1 MIDNIDIV
9 DLVNARLNQIG
20 YKDTGNDTNFIN
32 FLIDNIKTKIQNNCN
47 IKLIPAK
54 LKYIWA
60 DMVCAEFL
68 MLKKNTGQLNI
79 ESLNFDLTEKS
90 IQEGDTKIDF
100 NVDGNMTPEQRFNK
114 IIDYLKSKN
123 KELTRFRKIQW

>member
-1 MIDNIDIV
+1 MENIDIF
-9 DLVNARLNQIG
+9 DLVNARLSQIG
-20 YKDTGNDTNFIN
+20 YNGTDNDNSFIN

-47 IKLIPAK
+47 IKIIPAK

-68 MLKKNTGQLNI
+68 MLKKNTGQLDI

-114 IIDYLKSKN
+114 VIDYLKLKG